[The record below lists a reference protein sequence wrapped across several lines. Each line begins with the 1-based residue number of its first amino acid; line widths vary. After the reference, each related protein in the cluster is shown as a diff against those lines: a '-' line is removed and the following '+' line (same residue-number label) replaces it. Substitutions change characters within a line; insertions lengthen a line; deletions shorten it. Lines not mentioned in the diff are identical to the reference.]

1 MNADTERLMQAV
13 ADVALLAGDVAL
25 KSYRTRL
32 AIETKRDGSPVTVAD
47 RAAEQSAREWIG
59 ARFPEDGIMGEEFGL
74 TRPDA
79 RRRWLVDPIDGTRT
93 YVRGVPLWGTLVAVV
108 DQNEVL
114 AGAAC
119 FPALHEI
126 IVASPG
132 GGCWW
137 NGITC
142 SVSRVAEVAKATVV
156 TTDERFAM
164 SPERRQGWNRLTTRA
179 ELSRSWGD
187 CYGYLLVA
195 TARAEVMA
203 DPVLSPWDAAA
214 VMVVVEE
221 AGGVFTDWSGART
234 PFGGSAI
241 ATNRALAEEVRE
253 LLADPVDRSG
263 DA

>member
-1 MNADTERLMQAV
+1 MNADSERLMQAV
-13 ADVALLAGDVAL
+13 ADVAHLAGDVAL
-25 KSYRTRL
+25 QSYRTGL
-32 AIETKRDGSPVTVAD
+32 AIETKHDGSPVTVAD
-47 RAAEQSAREWIG
+47 RAAEQAAREWIG

-108 DQNEVL
+108 EQDEVL

-119 FPALHEI
+119 FPALDEI
-126 IVASPG
+126 IAASLG

-137 NGITC
+137 NGNSC
-142 SVSRVAEVAKATVV
+142 SVSPVAELAKATVV

-164 SPERRQGWNRLTTRA
+164 SPQRRHGWDRLTTRA

-195 TARAEVMA
+195 TGRAEVMS

-214 VMVVVEE
+214 VMVVVEQ
-221 AGGVFTDWSGART
+221 AGGVFTDWGGART
-234 PFGGSAI
+234 PFAGSAI